1 MSKPY
6 EHYSEEFKK
15 KVVQLVESG
24 KRRSDVARAYGI
36 SAPNIRVWQ
45 QKYGTLP
52 ITKKKDK
59 KSEEEKTVTE

>member
-6 EHYSEEFKK
+6 EHYTEDFKK

-24 KRRSDVARAYGI
+24 KRRSEVARAYGI

-52 ITKKKDK
+52 LTKKKDK
-59 KSEEEKTVTE
+59 NEETKTVTE

>member
-6 EHYSEEFKK
+6 EHYTEEFKK

-36 SAPNIRVWQ
+36 SAPNIRIWQ

-52 ITKKKDK
+52 VSTRKNTKKEETKPV
-59 KSEEEKTVTE
+59 SE

>member
-15 KVVQLVESG
+15 KVVALVESG
-24 KRRSDVARAYGI
+24 KRRADVAKAYGI

-45 QKYGTLP
+45 QKYGT
-52 ITKKKDK
+52 ITPKKKDVK
-59 KSEEEKTVTE
+59 DDKTITN

>member
-6 EHYSEEFKK
+6 EHYTEEFKK

-24 KRRSDVARAYGI
+24 KRRSEVARAYGI

-45 QKYGTLP
+45 QKYGSLQTPEKPKTNEKKEPVTL
-52 ITKKKDK
+52 
-59 KSEEEKTVTE
+59 

>member
-24 KRRSDVARAYGI
+24 KRRSEVARAYGV

-45 QKYGTLP
+45 QKYGSLNKDTQ
-52 ITKKKDK
+52 TK
-59 KSEEEKTVTE
+59 EETKTVTNK

>member
-6 EHYSEEFKK
+6 EHYTEEFKK

-24 KRRSDVARAYGI
+24 RRRSEVARAYGI

-52 ITKKKDK
+52 ITKKKNKD
-59 KSEEEKTVTE
+59 EESKTITE

>member
-6 EHYSEEFKK
+6 EHYTEDFKK

-24 KRRSDVARAYGI
+24 KRRSEVARAYGI

-45 QKYGTLP
+45 QKYGSLATQTNKENNDDKT
-52 ITKKKDK
+52 ITSK
-59 KSEEEKTVTE
+59 